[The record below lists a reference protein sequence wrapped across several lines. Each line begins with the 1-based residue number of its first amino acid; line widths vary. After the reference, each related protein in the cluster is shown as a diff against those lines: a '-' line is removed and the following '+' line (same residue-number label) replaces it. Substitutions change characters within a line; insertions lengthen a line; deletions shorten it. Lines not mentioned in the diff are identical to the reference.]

1 MDCILAKG
9 DQLFKFIG
17 KFRYF
22 GAEDLPQEFMIEN
35 CPINVE
41 LLGNKT
47 GEITARAYLLSFT
60 EIVSSAQQIGTGALL
75 IVNNYILG
83 LIWGTDSIYLFDS
96 HCKDEYGNLPS
107 SGTEVLL
114 NFESLNSLENYIK
127 SVYYNSYPHTLYF
140 KCNL

>member
-1 MDCILAKG
+1 
-9 DQLFKFIG
+9 
-17 KFRYF
+17 
-22 GAEDLPQEFMIEN
+22 MIEN

-83 LIWGTDSIYLFDS
+83 LIWGTDSIYLLDS
-96 HCKDEYGNLPS
+96 HSKDGYGNLSS
-107 SGTEVLL
+107 SGTAVLL
-114 NFESLNSLENYIK
+114 RFGSLKSLENYIGFI
-127 SVYYNSYPHTLYF
+127 YYNTFPQTLYF
-140 KCNL
+140 QVQFINIHCSAYTKTAIKCALKRSNCPQDGR

>member
-1 MDCILAKG
+1 
-9 DQLFKFIG
+9 
-17 KFRYF
+17 
-22 GAEDLPQEFMIEN
+22 MIEN

-47 GEITARAYLLSFT
+47 GEITARAYLLSIT

-107 SGTEVLL
+107 SSTEVLL